1 MKEKMKMKKKDFF
14 IVDNKKVRTACLDLI
29 LEAFGRNQENFVA
42 TSDVNTTQMA
52 ALYPDEIEVILT
64 SRGFKIMKRF
74 EIRNVFGCF
83 FS

>member
-42 TSDVNTTQMA
+42 TSDVDDGKLNA
-52 ALYPDEIEVILT
+52 FSKSLVILAFSIYLTYYLGFT
-64 SRGFKIMKRF
+64 STFY
-74 EIRNVFGCF
+74 
-83 FS
+83 

>member
-42 TSDVNTTQMA
+42 TSDVNTTWMA
-52 ALYPDEIEVILT
+52 ALYPDEIEVI
-64 SRGFKIMKRF
+64 SI
-74 EIRNVFGCF
+74 
-83 FS
+83 S